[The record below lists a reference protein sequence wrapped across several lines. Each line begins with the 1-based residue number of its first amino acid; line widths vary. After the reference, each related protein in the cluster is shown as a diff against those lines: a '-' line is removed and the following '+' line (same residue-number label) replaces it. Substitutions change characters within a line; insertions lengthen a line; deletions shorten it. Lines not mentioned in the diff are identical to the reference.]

1 MAFVDSD
8 VAASDSTEC
17 FHRAYPVAGV
27 HRASAGGSFG
37 VVERSAV
44 PWESDDEHSP
54 GGDGVAEVGALAVEA
69 EDAIL

>member
-8 VAASDSTEC
+8 VVASDSTEC
-17 FHRAYPVAGV
+17 FHRAYPVADV
-27 HRASAGGSFG
+27 HRGGLFG
-37 VVERSAV
+37 VVERSAD